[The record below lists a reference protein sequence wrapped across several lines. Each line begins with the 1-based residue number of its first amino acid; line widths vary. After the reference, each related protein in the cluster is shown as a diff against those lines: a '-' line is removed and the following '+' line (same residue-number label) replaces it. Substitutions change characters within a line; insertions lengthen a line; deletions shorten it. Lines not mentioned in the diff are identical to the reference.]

1 MNLRDASDRPRP
13 VRATVACAMVAALA
27 AVAAVAAAQ
36 SGSRLADTAPPAA
49 SRWQAEVAQ
58 LDDALRSRLLVAT
71 APRANWLAAKLDH
84 GDPENQVRR
93 FASARVAAPD
103 NRLYLAALA
112 TACMVPMQPLPA
124 ECDAVDRLAD
134 WATRDVDN
142 GVPMLLLANRARQR
156 NNATAMVAYLEEA
169 ARRPRFDDYWN
180 MGALVIWEE
189 VRALPGPADPAA
201 RAELAASY
209 GAAYESPVARAT
221 DVPVPRREGGAG
233 GDPRGVRGRGD
244 RGGDTRRHVVAARG
258 GRAPG
263 RARRGR
269 RSGAGRGAAAA
280 GRRAA
285 AVLCDARSA
294 ATPSRRR
301 SNRPIRPCARRAV
314 AQWEARLAQ
323 DAPRRRSRR
332 VRAGARGRAVPR
344 RAPGSRALAALT
356 SPARSTARSRT
367 PRCASAPSGCRCI
380 CRARPAPCCPA
391 SRGAAAGSSRRRST
405 APSRNAW

>member
-1 MNLRDASDRPRP
+1 MNLRDASGRPRP
-13 VRATVACAMVAALA
+13 VRATVARAIVAALA

-58 LDDALRSRLLVAT
+58 LDDTLRSRLLVAT
-71 APRANWLAAKLDH
+71 AARANWLAAKLDH
-84 GDPENQVRR
+84 GDPETQVRR

-180 MGALVIWEE
+180 MGAFAIWEE

-209 GAAYESPVARAT
+209 GAVYESHAVRAM
-221 DVPVPRREGGAG
+221 EFLC
-233 GDPRGVRGRGD
+233 
-244 RGGDTRRHVVAARG
+244 RHMVAARG

-263 RARRGR
+263 RAWRGR

-285 AVLCDARSA
+285 AVLRMRGARQRRRGGVRIGRSGRARSRGRA
-294 ATPSRRR
+294 MGSA
-301 SNRPIRPCARRAV
+301 PCAGC
-314 AQWEARLAQ
+314 
-323 DAPRRRSRR
+323 PRRRSRR
-332 VRAGARGRAVPR
+332 VRGQGLVACNAQFETVWRAFRADCRVAEARK
-344 RAPGSRALAALT
+344 GSR
-356 SPARSTARSRT
+356 P
-367 PRCASAPSGCRCI
+367 CFASAPCTR
-380 CRARPAPCCPA
+380 
-391 SRGAAAGSSRRRST
+391 RGTPRQTT
-405 APSRNAW
+405 ALRLELDVTGH